1 MTVVLYS
8 CGFSLHLSLSLSP
21 HPLPFVPP
29 SLSTSFPPPSL
40 HPFLPPSL
48 PSSLPPSLHSSPS
61 IPRQEI
67 QREQSRRQAS
77 EGHLQAKITQQ
88 TGEITIFKSKV
99 TGLEDELK
107 QTKQLSSSHAY
118 QKLEEVRG
126 EGDGPVLIVIKICMN
141 ITFCCVLLSSTCT
154 LYIHVHV
161 HVYCTYI
168 HVHVHLWC

>member
-8 CGFSLHLSLSLSP
+8 YGFSLHLSLSLSP
-21 HPLPFVPP
+21 HPLPFILP
-29 SLSTSFPPPSL
+29 SLSPSFPPSSL

-107 QTKQLSSSHAY
+107 QTKQLSTSHAY

-126 EGDGPVLIVIKICMN
+126 EGDDPVLIVIKICMN
-141 ITFCCVLLSSTCT
+141 ITFCCVLLSSTYMYMYTCT
-154 LYIHVHV
+154 MYVC
-161 HVYCTYI
+161 CTYI
-168 HVHVHLWC
+168 HVHLWC